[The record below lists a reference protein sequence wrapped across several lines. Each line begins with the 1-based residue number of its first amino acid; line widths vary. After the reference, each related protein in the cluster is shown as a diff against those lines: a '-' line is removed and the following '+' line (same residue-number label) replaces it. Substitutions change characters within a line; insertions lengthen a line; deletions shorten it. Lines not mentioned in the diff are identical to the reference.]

1 MNIVIIG
8 DGKVGFALAT
18 QLDHEGH
25 NVTVIDNKA
34 SVLEKTI
41 NSLDVVGVLG
51 NGATPETLKE
61 AGAQH
66 ADVVIAATSKD
77 EINIISCLLARK
89 LGARHTIARI
99 RSPEY
104 VGSLNMVKEELGLSL
119 EINPELVAAREIRRS
134 LRFTSSIR
142 TQSFAKTRLEIAEI
156 KIFENSPLAG
166 RKVMDIANMY
176 RQSVLFCIVERE
188 GELLIPNGTTVI
200 RKGDKVALTGRTKE
214 LQSFFNELR
223 ILKNDKIKDVMI
235 VGGGRITYYLTS
247 MLLDLG
253 IDVTIIEKDEEKCL
267 VLVEKFPRVTIIHGD
282 GTDHELLLSENLENM
297 DAFIALTDND
307 EENVMISM
315 FANSKGI
322 EHVIPKVNRVELG
335 FILEKLGLENAI
347 TPKNI
352 TADHIVSYVRAM
364 QNSLG
369 SNVESLVK
377 LKDERIELLEF
388 RVRDNCRFLDR
399 PIKDVA
405 FKPGILIAFVTHK
418 GEPRIATGATRVV
431 CGDTVVV
438 ISKRKGLSDINDVLA
453 QS

>member
-166 RKVMDIANMY
+166 RKVIDIANMY

-188 GELLIPNGTTVI
+188 G
-200 RKGDKVALTGRTKE
+200 E

-253 IDVTIIEKDEEKCL
+253 IDVTIIEKDGEKCL
-267 VLVEKFPRVTIIHGD
+267 ALVEKFPRVTIIHGD

-388 RVRDNCRFLDR
+388 RVRDNCRFLNR

>member
-134 LRFTSSIR
+134 LRFTSSI
-142 TQSFAKTRLEIAEI
+142 AKTRLEIAEI

-253 IDVTIIEKDEEKCL
+253 IDVTIIEKDGEKCL
-267 VLVEKFPRVTIIHGD
+267 ALVEKFPRVTIIHGD
-282 GTDHELLLSENLENM
+282 GTDRELLLSENLENM

>member
-134 LRFTSSIR
+134 LRFTSAIR

-166 RKVMDIANMY
+166 RKVIDIANMY

-253 IDVTIIEKDEEKCL
+253 IDVTIIEKDGEKCL
-267 VLVEKFPRVTIIHGD
+267 ALVEKFPRVTIIHGD

-388 RVRDNCRFLDR
+388 RVRDNCRFLNR

-418 GEPRIATGATRVV
+418 GEPRIATCATRVV
-431 CGDTVVV
+431 GGDTVVV

>member
-166 RKVMDIANMY
+166 RKVIDIANMY

-188 GELLIPNGTTVI
+188 GECSFPTERPLFVRGT
-200 RKGDKVALTGRTKE
+200 RWR
-214 LQSFFNELR
+214 
-223 ILKNDKIKDVMI
+223 
-235 VGGGRITYYLTS
+235 
-247 MLLDLG
+247 
-253 IDVTIIEKDEEKCL
+253 
-267 VLVEKFPRVTIIHGD
+267 
-282 GTDHELLLSENLENM
+282 
-297 DAFIALTDND
+297 
-307 EENVMISM
+307 
-315 FANSKGI
+315 
-322 EHVIPKVNRVELG
+322 
-335 FILEKLGLENAI
+335 
-347 TPKNI
+347 
-352 TADHIVSYVRAM
+352 
-364 QNSLG
+364 
-369 SNVESLVK
+369 
-377 LKDERIELLEF
+377 
-388 RVRDNCRFLDR
+388 
-399 PIKDVA
+399 
-405 FKPGILIAFVTHK
+405 
-418 GEPRIATGATRVV
+418 
-431 CGDTVVV
+431 
-438 ISKRKGLSDINDVLA
+438 
-453 QS
+453 

>member
-89 LGARHTIARI
+89 LGVRHTIARI

-267 VLVEKFPRVTIIHGD
+267 ALVEKFPRVTIIHGD

>member
-166 RKVMDIANMY
+166 RKVIDIANMY

-253 IDVTIIEKDEEKCL
+253 IDVTIIEKDGEKCL
-267 VLVEKFPRVTIIHGD
+267 ALVEKFPRVTIIHGD

-388 RVRDNCRFLDR
+388 RVRDNCRFLNP

>member
-89 LGARHTIARI
+89 LGARHAIARI

-166 RKVMDIANMY
+166 RKVIDIANMY

-253 IDVTIIEKDEEKCL
+253 IDVTIIEKDGEKCL
-267 VLVEKFPRVTIIHGD
+267 ALVEKFPRVTIIHGD

-388 RVRDNCRFLDR
+388 RVRDNCRFLNR

>member
-267 VLVEKFPRVTIIHGD
+267 ALVEKFPRVTIIHGD
-282 GTDHELLLSENLENM
+282 GTDHELLLSENL

>member
-253 IDVTIIEKDEEKCL
+253 IDVTIIEKDGEKCL
-267 VLVEKFPRVTIIHGD
+267 ALVEKFPRVTIIHGD

-431 CGDTVVV
+431 CGDTVAV

>member
-166 RKVMDIANMY
+166 RKVIDIANMY

-253 IDVTIIEKDEEKCL
+253 IDVTIIEKDGEKCL
-267 VLVEKFPRVTIIHGD
+267 ALVEKFPRVTIIHGD

-307 EENVMISM
+307 EENVKISM

-388 RVRDNCRFLDR
+388 RVRDNCRFLNR

>member
-156 KIFENSPLAG
+156 KIFENLPLAG
-166 RKVMDIANMY
+166 RKVIDIANMY

-253 IDVTIIEKDEEKCL
+253 IDVTIIEKDGEKCL
-267 VLVEKFPRVTIIHGD
+267 ALVEKFPRVTIIHGD

-388 RVRDNCRFLDR
+388 RVRDNCRFLNR

>member
-34 SVLEKTI
+34 SVPEKTI

-267 VLVEKFPRVTIIHGD
+267 ALVEKFPRVTIIHGD

>member
-176 RQSVLFCIVERE
+176 RQSALFCIVERE

-267 VLVEKFPRVTIIHGD
+267 ALVEKFPRVTIIHGD

>member
-119 EINPELVAAREIRRS
+119 EI
-134 LRFTSSIR
+134 
-142 TQSFAKTRLEIAEI
+142 AEI

-166 RKVMDIANMY
+166 RKVIDIANMY

-253 IDVTIIEKDEEKCL
+253 IDVTIIEKDGEKCL
-267 VLVEKFPRVTIIHGD
+267 ALVEKFPRVTIIHGD

-388 RVRDNCRFLDR
+388 RVRDNCRFLNR